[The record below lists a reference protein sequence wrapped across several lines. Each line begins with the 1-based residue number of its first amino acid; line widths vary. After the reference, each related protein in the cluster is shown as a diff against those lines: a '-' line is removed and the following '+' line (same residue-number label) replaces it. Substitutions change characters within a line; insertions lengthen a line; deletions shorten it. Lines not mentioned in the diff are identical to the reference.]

1 MSLREKAISGAKWSA
16 ASMISIVSVQ
26 FLQVAILAHLLK
38 PGELGLASMVSL
50 VTTLADMFLDMGL
63 STAIVQRKNVA
74 ANELT
79 SLYWLNV
86 MFGAVLG
93 GLLLAGSGV
102 AAWFFSEPELK
113 TLVALAALMF
123 FVSPHGLLYQSLMA
137 RELMFDM
144 LSKIEVA
151 SSMVLFITTLVA
163 ALRGFGAYSP
173 VIGAL
178 TAAVCR
184 VTLLNLNGRKLHKPR
199 LRFRLSETRSYLSFG
214 VFQAMDSMVNYLNG
228 NFGGIVAGRVLGAA
242 TLGGYNL
249 ALNCAV
255 NFPARLNPFF
265 TRVLFPVFSII
276 QDDTVKLRQN
286 YYKLTGFIAMFNF
299 PLVFGLMVVAPDF
312 VVCMFGEKWLW
323 ATPVLRVLC
332 LVGAFRCL
340 GNPVASLMMA
350 TANIRVSFW
359 FNLIKTTVM
368 LPAII
373 LGASLGGALGVAIS
387 LVTVEAITIMPMYHF
402 MLKRVLGPSLAEFFN
417 ACFVPLRMTLPMVA
431 SVLVASELLDASS
444 TGHVLRLIAEVTLG
458 AAVFGVTFL
467 LDRSLLCAEIRGIVL
482 KMVRKAALRHG
493 LQ

>member
-16 ASMISIVSVQ
+16 ASMVSIVSVQ

-63 STAIVQRKNVA
+63 STAIVQRKNVTT
-74 ANELT
+74 NELS

-93 GLLLAGSGV
+93 GFLLAGSGV

-113 TLVALAALMF
+113 SLVALAALMF
-123 FVSPHGLLYQSLMA
+123 FISPHGLQYQSLMA
-137 RELMFDM
+137 RELMFDL

-151 SSMVLFITTLVA
+151 SSMVLFATTLVA

-173 VIGAL
+173 IFGAL

-184 VTLLNLNGRKLHKPR
+184 TLLLNLNGRKLHKPG
-199 LRFRLSETRSYLSFG
+199 LRFRFSETRSYLSFG
-214 VFQAMDSMVNYLNG
+214 VFQAMDSMVNYLNV
-228 NFGGIVAGRVLGAA
+228 NFGGIVAGRALGAA

-276 QDDTVKLRQN
+276 QDDTAKLRQN
-286 YYKLTGFIAMFNF
+286 YFKLTGFMAMFNF

-312 VVCMFGEKWLW
+312 VVCMFGAKWLW
-323 ATPVLRVLC
+323 AAPVMRVLC
-332 LVGAFRCL
+332 LVGAFRCI

-350 TANIRVSFW
+350 TGNIRLSFW
-359 FNLIKTTVM
+359 FNLAKTTAM

-373 LGASLGGALGVAIS
+373 AGAYLGGAVGVAIS
-387 LVTVEAITIMPMYHF
+387 LLTVEAITFLPMYL
-402 MLKRVLGPSLAEFFN
+402 MLKRVLGPSFGEFLN
-417 ACFVPLRMTLPMVA
+417 ACFVPLRMTIPMVA
-431 SVLVASELLDASS
+431 IVWVASRLLDASV
-444 TGHVLRLIAEVTLG
+444 GHAVQLAVEIVLG

-467 LDRSLLCAEIRGIVL
+467 LDRSLLCAEIRGIVF
-482 KMVRKAALRHG
+482 KMVRNAALRHG

>member
-26 FLQVAILAHLLK
+26 FLQVAILAHLLR

-74 ANELT
+74 ANELS

-86 MFGAVLG
+86 LFGAVLG
-93 GLLLAGSGV
+93 GLLLAGSGL

-113 TLVALAALMF
+113 ALVGLAALMF

-163 ALRGFGAYSP
+163 ALRGYGAYSP

-184 VTLLNLNGRKLHKPR
+184 VVLLNLNGRKLHKPGLR
-199 LRFRLSETRSYLSFG
+199 LRFSETRSYLSFG
-214 VFQAMDSMVNYLNG
+214 VFQAMDSMVNYLNV
-228 NFGGIVAGRVLGAA
+228 NFGGIVAGRALGAA

-276 QDDTVKLRQN
+276 QDDIAKLRQN

-332 LVGAFRCL
+332 LVGAFRCI

-359 FNLIKTTVM
+359 FNLTKTTAM

-373 LGASLGGALGVAIS
+373 VGAYLGGALGVAIS
-387 LVTVEAITIMPMYHF
+387 LLTVEAMMLLPMYRF
-402 MLKRVLGPSLAEFFN
+402 MLKRVLGPSFGEFCN
-417 ACFVPLRMTLPMVA
+417 ACFVPLRMTIPMVA
-431 SVLVASELLDASS
+431 SVLVVSELLDASS
-444 TGHVLRLIAEVTLG
+444 MGHVLKLVTEVTLG
-458 AAVFGVTFL
+458 AVVFGVTFL
-467 LDRSLLCAEIRGIVL
+467 LDRSLLCAEIRGIVF